1 MHALT
6 IPFDMIHNEQE
17 LVIKGQRLERVVN
30 TYLFLLLLT
39 IIIIHILT
47 GILLFTYNSVD
58 IQACYLAQKAN
69 IIVQLDC

>member
-6 IPFDMIHNEQE
+6 IPFDMI
-17 LVIKGQRLERVVN
+17 QRLERVAN
-30 TYLFLLLLT
+30 TSFFLT

-47 GILLFTYNSVD
+47 GIYIYTYNSAD

-69 IIVQLDC
+69 IIVQMDC